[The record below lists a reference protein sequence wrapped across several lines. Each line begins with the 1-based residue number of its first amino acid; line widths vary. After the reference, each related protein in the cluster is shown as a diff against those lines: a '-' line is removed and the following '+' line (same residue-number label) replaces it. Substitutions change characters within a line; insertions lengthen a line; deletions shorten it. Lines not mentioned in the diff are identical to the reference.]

1 MEPDRE
7 ADERDGSMTPESRE
21 GTCPWCGREDKD
33 LRFVV
38 WYFDALVF
46 AEWICERCRRI
57 LRTASV
63 DENED

>member
-1 MEPDRE
+1 MDPDKKI
-7 ADERDGSMTPESRE
+7 

-57 LRTASV
+57 LRTASAN
-63 DENED
+63 ENED

>member
-1 MEPDRE
+1 
-7 ADERDGSMTPESRE
+7 MTPDSRE
-21 GTCPWCGREDKD
+21 GICPWCGREDKD

-57 LRTASV
+57 LRTASAN
-63 DENED
+63 ENED